1 MFQELYARIAR
12 VLSPEDHAAPAAG
25 ESEAPVQMEA
35 LRAEVDLEAQRT
47 LDQIDD
53 ALTAWQQLEQRL
65 ERERSGV
72 ALWERKAA
80 QAAAEASKQPEGSDA
95 YSTWD
100 DLRAQAEAEAADRRQ
115 RVKILADV
123 LEQAR
128 PTVEEAL
135 HLVEAIGFSRERAL
149 SQIDRLELTQATVA
163 VKERLA
169 SARLSGETSRIEDL
183 LRAATERV
191 DAASAEASAKQELA
205 DFINPEVNRIAIL

>member
-80 QAAAEASKQPEGSDA
+80 QAAAEAERQPIASA
-95 YSTWD
+95 ARATWEE
-100 DLRAQAEAEAADRRQ
+100 LRDQAREEAEGRRQ
-115 RVKILADV
+115 RVKVLTDV

-135 HLVEAIGFSRERAL
+135 RLVEAIGFSREKAL
-149 SQIDRLELTQATVA
+149 SQIDRLELTQATA
-163 VKERLA
+163 EVKGRLA
-169 SARLSGETSRIEDL
+169 SARLSGEASRIGQL
-183 LRAATERV
+183 LAAASRQVDDATARADATE
-191 DAASAEASAKQELA
+191 ELA
-205 DFINPEVNRIAIL
+205 KYVNPRQARGGS